1 MRWKAAWI
9 ENKVRATGRIKMK
22 FLSGFEPLGLLVLRL
37 ALALIFIYNGYPKL
51 VHAAPEMREFFV
63 QHGLPWYFVGL
74 AGILECFGSLLLF
87 LGLFT
92 RPAAL
97 LLAVEMGVA
106 IWKVHSAHGA
116 MAVRDYEFPLAVGAA
131 CFALATV
138 GAGLLSV
145 DQVVW
150 GGGGKRRSNIKRSK
164 D

>member
-1 MRWKAAWI
+1 
-9 ENKVRATGRIKMK
+9 MK
-22 FLSGFEPLGLLVLRL
+22 FLSAFEPLGLLVLRL
-37 ALALIFIYNGYPKL
+37 ALALIFMYHGYPKL
-51 VHAAPEMREFFV
+51 VHAAPETREFFV
-63 QHGLPWYFVGL
+63 QHGLPGYSVGL

-97 LLAVEMGVA
+97 LLAIEMGVA
-106 IWKVHSAHGA
+106 IWKVPSVHGV

-145 DQVVW
+145 DHMVW
-150 GGGGKRRSNIKRSK
+150 GEGRKRRSNVKRSK
-164 D
+164 E

>member
-1 MRWKAAWI
+1 
-9 ENKVRATGRIKMK
+9 MK
-22 FLSGFEPLGLLVLRL
+22 FLSPFEPLGLLVLRL
-37 ALALIFIYNGYPKL
+37 ALALIFMYHGYPKL

-63 QHGLPWYFVGL
+63 QHGLPGYSVGL
-74 AGILECFGSLLLF
+74 VGILECFGSLLLF

-97 LLAVEMGVA
+97 LLAIEMGVA
-106 IWKVHSAHGA
+106 IWKVHSMHGV

-145 DQVVW
+145 DHMVW
-150 GGGGKRRSNIKRSK
+150 GEGRKRRSNVKRNK
-164 D
+164 E